1 MESHPYSY
9 GTKLTGLILHLFF
22 TVVLTIAVFLLASML
37 SKNIFELSDVGTEQF
52 LDSGYYTK
60 CIEKKCDD
68 LSDYLRLLI
77 KGESRTSEEN
87 RRYLQYTNEF
97 KSGDSN
103 FCYWYRIGEAWYTN
117 QPDTKEGQEFDVE
130 AVLMEAKTMGNYL
143 IYDLVDKEFGT
154 DINGMADYFFGGG
167 NQMLW
172 PADDMTLIIG
182 IDTEL
187 SAEDDI
193 YEASREYE
201 QLHPW
206 IKVCIFCGLVSL
218 MGWIISLVY
227 LTLATGRRTE
237 EEKIHL
243 NPIDKIKT
251 EILVAAFIFMMV
263 ELVILIT
270 KVNSEEWAV
279 YGIIVAS
286 GTVSLVIDG
295 LFLIFYLSMVR
306 RMKAE
311 MLWETSVACW
321 LERGIRKVFARQKT
335 TVRVLLLFAG
345 HMAVCFVL
353 AVGAFYYQSMTA
365 LVVLLL
371 FSAGECYMILRK
383 AVEQYQIRQGVE
395 KIRDGALSGKIDIEQ
410 LHGEEKSLA
419 EAINNIGEGLL
430 HAVDDSTKNE
440 RMKAD
445 LITNVSHDI
454 KTPLTSIIN
463 YVNLMKLEK
472 IDNER
477 VQGYIQILDE
487 KSQRLR
493 QLTADLVE
501 ASKISSGNVKLDMQV
516 IDLVELVYQTS
527 GEFNEKFE
535 QKELTIVTKLP
546 KTAVLI
552 RADGRQLYRVI
563 ENLYNN
569 VAKYA
574 LEKTRVY
581 VDITYVEEKVV
592 FSIKNVSEHS
602 LARENSNAGD
612 LTERFIRGDSSRTT
626 EGSGLGLSIAKS
638 LTVLMGGVFDIK
650 VDGDLFKASITFPQ
664 YVDENSSNPKMEEPA
679 SEDDY
684 EIEELEPEER
694 TEKE

>member
-87 RRYLQYTNEF
+87 RRYLQYNNEF

-227 LTLATGRRTE
+227 LTLATGRRTG

-251 EILVAAFIFMMV
+251 EILVAAFIFMMA

-345 HMAVCFVL
+345 HMAVCFIL
-353 AVGAFYYQSMTA
+353 AVGAFYYRSMTA
-365 LVVLLL
+365 LVLLLL

-383 AVEQYQIRQGVE
+383 AVEQYQIRLGVE

-477 VQGYIQILDE
+477 VQGYIKILDE

-581 VDITYVEEKVV
+581 VDIAYVEEKVV

-664 YVDENSSNPKMEEPA
+664 YADENGSDPGTEDPV

-684 EIEELEPEER
+684 VIEESE
-694 TEKE
+694 T